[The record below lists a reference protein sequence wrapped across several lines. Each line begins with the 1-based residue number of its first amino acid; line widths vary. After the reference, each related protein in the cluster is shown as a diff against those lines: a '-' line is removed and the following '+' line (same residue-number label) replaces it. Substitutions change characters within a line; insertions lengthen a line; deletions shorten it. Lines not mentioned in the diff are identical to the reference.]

1 MNDCERMAT
10 AIRYLDRHHAEQT
23 DLTDRLGNFRVLAV
37 ARGAQT
43 SSRSGDQ
50 ASSLIL
56 TFAGKM
62 PACPTGITPVP
73 RRPTLPNEA
82 QGLS

>member
-1 MNDCERMAT
+1 MNDYECVANV
-10 AIRYLDRHHAEQT
+10 IRYLDRRHAEQP
-23 DLTDRLGNFRVLAV
+23 DLTDRLGNLRVLAV

-62 PACPTGITPVP
+62 PAWPTGMTPVP